1 MADPDE
7 DQLLRSVA
15 MQNAQSIL
23 LARRQ
28 AEQELLSAKE
38 ALELK
43 TQALARSLAQMGAT
57 LQATWDGILVTDD
70 DGHVTAF
77 NERFVEMWRVPRD
90 IVNDLPRIHDHVAAQ
105 FADRQTFLDRIAN
118 LRATAPA
125 ETHGVLELADG
136 RVFEG
141 FSKIQVVEGR
151 PVGRVWTF
159 RDITERRRAEE
170 WLREEA
176 RVLGLLNRTGETLAS
191 QLDVQA
197 LLQAVTDAG
206 TELSGAQFGAFFY
219 NTTDAN
225 GDAFMLYTLSGA
237 RREDF
242 ERFGQP
248 RATPL
253 FGPTF
258 RGEGVIRCDDVL
270 TEPRYGQMGPH
281 HGMPPG
287 HLPVRSYLAVPVV
300 SRSTEVIGGL
310 FFGHSEP
317 GVFTERSEQLVSG
330 IATQAAI
337 AIDNARLFEAAQQ
350 AAEERRLLLE
360 SEQVARGEAE
370 RANSLKDEFLATVSH
385 ELRTPLNAILGW
397 SHLLRTG
404 TMSETQHRQGLEV
417 IERNARV
424 QTQLIEDLLD
434 MSRII
439 SGKMRLDIQSVDPS
453 AFIEMAIQTVR
464 PSAEAKGIRLS
475 TLLDPGAGPVNG
487 DPGRLQQ
494 VVWNLLSN
502 AIKFTDRNGR
512 VQVVLERVNSHIEI
526 AVADTGVGIKPEF
539 LPQVFDRFRQEKGSL
554 TRTAAGLGL
563 GLSIVKHLVELHGGS
578 VRAISAGE
586 GQGATFTVCLPL
598 TVVQRDGEPGHRL
611 HPKGPSWT
619 SPRFRP
625 PDLSGITVLV
635 VDDQP
640 DARDMIRRVLEDS
653 EADVMTAGSAAEALR
668 AVQEGRP
675 DILVSDIGMPD
686 VDGYELL
693 RRIRALGPRPG
704 GHLPAIALTAFAR
717 SEDRTRALRAGF
729 LAHIAK
735 PVEPSELLAT
745 IASVVGRAGDQ
756 LAD

>member
-43 TQALARSLAQMGAT
+43 THELARSLAQMGAT

-70 DGHVTAF
+70 GGHVTAF

-105 FADRQTFLDRIAN
+105 FPDRQTFLDRIAN
-118 LRATAPA
+118 LRATAPP

-141 FSKIQVVEGR
+141 FSKIQAVEGR

-242 ERFGQP
+242 EGFLQP

-258 RGEGVIRCDDVL
+258 RGEGVIRCDDML
-270 TEPRYGQMGPH
+270 TEPRYGQTGPH
-281 HGMPPG
+281 RGMPPG

-317 GVFTERSEQLVSG
+317 SVFTERSEQLVSG

-337 AIDNARLFEAAQQ
+337 AMDNARLFEAARQ

-397 SHLLRTG
+397 AHLLRTG
-404 TMSETQHRQGLEV
+404 TMSDAQHQQGLEV
-417 IERNARV
+417 IERNARA

-453 AFIEMAIQTVR
+453 AFIEAAIQTVR

-539 LPQVFDRFRQEKGSL
+539 LPHVFDRFRQEKASR

-578 VRAISAGE
+578 LRAISAGE

-598 TVVQRDGEPGHRL
+598 TVVQREGQPGHRL
-611 HPKGPSWT
+611 HPKGPSPT
-619 SPRFRP
+619 SPLFRP
-625 PDLSGITVLV
+625 PDLSGIKVLV

-640 DARDMIRRVLEDS
+640 DARDMIKRVLEDS

-668 AVQEGRP
+668 AVEEGRP
-675 DILVSDIGMPD
+675 DVLVSDIGMPE

-693 RRIRALGPRPG
+693 RRIRALGPRSG
-704 GHLPAIALTAFAR
+704 GPLPAIALTAFAR

-729 LAHIAK
+729 LAHVAK